1 MSDLVSPA
9 SSEITSGQVLTVLPL
24 GAWEQHGPH
33 LPLDTDTVIV
43 TSVVKRGIADS
54 NIPRHHVIVAPVL
67 AITASDEHA
76 GFPGSLSTGTRALVD
91 SVVSICRST
100 SSWSAGVLIA
110 NGHGGN
116 FDALKDI
123 ASALDYEKITYSI
136 WSLPSYTGADMHA
149 GKTETSL
156 MLHLAPHMVRRDAIP
171 PVDVREIDMTAMLQH
186 GIQAVS
192 PSGVLGAPAAA
203 TAEHGQEVL
212 ALYTESFVDRL
223 RMCASQWLNVGQ

>member
-1 MSDLVSPA
+1 MSDFVSPA
-9 SSEITSGQVLTVLPL
+9 SSDVASGHVFTVLPL

-33 LPLDTDTVIV
+33 LPLDTDTVIIA
-43 TSVVKRGIADS
+43 SVIDRGMANS
-54 NIPRHHVIVAPVL
+54 NIPRHRVIVAPVL

-91 SVVSICRST
+91 SVVSICRSA

-123 ASALDYEKITYSI
+123 ASALNYEKITHSI
-136 WSLPSYTGADMHA
+136 WSLPSYDGADMHA

-156 MLHLAPHMVRRDAIP
+156 MLHLAPLSVRREAIP
-171 PVDVREIDMTAMLQH
+171 HDNVNEVDMATMRQH
-186 GIQAVS
+186 GIQIVS

-223 RMCASQWLNVGQ
+223 RMCASQWLNVAQ